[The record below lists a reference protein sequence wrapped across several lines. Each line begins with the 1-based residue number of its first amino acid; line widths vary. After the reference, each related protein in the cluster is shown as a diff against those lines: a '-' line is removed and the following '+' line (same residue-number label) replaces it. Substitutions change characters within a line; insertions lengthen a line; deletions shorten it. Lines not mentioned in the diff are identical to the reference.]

1 MRDYTIM
8 LVMLDTPVRI
18 NELINIELQDVKE
31 NEIVIRET
39 KTYFERI
46 VPMSR
51 KLKEQLEIY

>member
-1 MRDYTIM
+1 
-8 LVMLDTPVRI
+8 MLDTPVRI